1 MAQSVSCFNWKLCLV
16 CQEKSRTGLVK
27 TTFVGLKSLA
37 EDLLLFWEIGELDL
51 DVDLLA
57 DSYVDGKPRFYETFV
72 AHNATY
78 HKNCRSRYNKFHFQK
93 KQRKVQTQNKDS
105 PSTSAQPSTRLSTR
119 SSTEIRSFASNFC
132 CICSKTDSANNLCA
146 GGTYHASQ
154 LKVDSSIN
162 EEKTELIMRMVVA
175 VKNDFFA

>member
-27 TTFVGLKSLA
+27 TTSVGLKSLA

-146 GGTYHASQ
+146 GGLTDQSRQHHQRRQY
-154 LKVDSSIN
+154 
-162 EEKTELIMRMVVA
+162 
-175 VKNDFFA
+175 